1 MMNIRDAANQTGL
14 PAKTIRYY
22 EGIDLIN
29 CARDANGYRIFDDND
44 IHRLAFIARARALGF
59 TIEDCR
65 NLLSLYEDTDRAHS
79 DVREIARQ
87 HLKMIEEKIA
97 ALEGMSSTLRSLV
110 SACSGN
116 DRPECPILEDLSG
129 ISKSAHSR
137 ANAAAKASA

>member
-1 MMNIRDAANQTGL
+1 MNIRAAAGQTGL

-22 EGIDLIN
+22 EEIDLIKL
-29 CARDANGYRIFDDND
+29 ARDANGYRIFDAND

-79 DVREIARQ
+79 DVREIAKQ
-87 HLKMIEEKIA
+87 HLKMIEEKIT

-110 SACSGN
+110 SACNGN
-116 DRPECPILEDLSG
+116 DRPECPILEDLAG
-129 ISKSAHSR
+129 
-137 ANAAAKASA
+137 ANANA

>member
-1 MMNIRDAANQTGL
+1 MNIRDAASQTGL

-22 EGIDLIN
+22 EEIDLIKL
-29 CARDANGYRIFDDND
+29 ARDANGYRVFDDND

-79 DVREIARQ
+79 DVRDIAQQ

-97 ALEGMSSTLRSLV
+97 ALQGMSATLRSLV

-129 ISKSAHSR
+129 AKMGVNSSV
-137 ANAAAKASA
+137 NTAAKAGA